1 MGNLGTG
8 MNQMPVEYLKETPS
22 QTAGP
27 YVHIGTLPAHAGLP
41 IRQNETL
48 NVIEAPGEKIVVEGL
63 VLDGS
68 GAPVKDALLELYQ
81 ADSKGQVGEHT
92 LWARAAAQFTTGE
105 FRFDT
110 VRPGALV
117 WRDGRMQAPHLTL
130 LVFARGINI
139 HLHTR
144 MYFPE
149 DEAAQASDPALGRIE
164 QAQRRKT
171 LIAEKKRDGVYR
183 FVIRLQGDQ
192 ETVFFD
198 M

>member
-1 MGNLGTG
+1 MGSDGNG

-48 NVIEAPGEKIVVEGL
+48 NVIEAPGERIVVEGL

-68 GAPVKDALLELYQ
+68 GAPVKDAMIELYQ
-81 ADSKGQVGEHT
+81 ADGKGRVGEHG
-92 LWARAAAQFTTGE
+92 LWARAAAAFETGE

-110 VRPGALV
+110 VRPGALL
-117 WRDGRMQAPHLTL
+117 WREGRMQAPHLTL

-144 MYFPE
+144 IYFPE
-149 DEAAQASDPALGRIE
+149 DEAAQVADPALNRIE
-164 QAQRRKT
+164 QVHRRKT

>member
-1 MGNLGTG
+1 
-8 MNQMPVEYLKETPS
+8 MPVERLKETPS

-27 YVHIGTLPAHAGLP
+27 YVHIGALPAHAGLP

-48 NVIEAPGEKIVVEGL
+48 HVIEAPGERIAVEG
-63 VLDGS
+63 VILDGL
-68 GAPVKDALLELYQ
+68 GTPLRDAMLELFQ
-81 ADSKGQVGEHT
+81 ADSQGRVGEHT
-92 LWARAAAQFTTGE
+92 LFGRTAGSHDTGD

-110 VRPGALV
+110 VRPGALE
-117 WRDGRMQAPHLTL
+117 WRGGKMQAPHLTFL
-130 LVFARGINI
+130 IFARGINL

-149 DEAAQASDPALGRIE
+149 DEAAHVTDPALAKIDTPL
-164 QAQRRKT
+164 RRRT
-171 LIAEKKRDGVYR
+171 LIAEKKREGLYR
-183 FVIRLQGDQ
+183 FVIRLQGED

>member
-1 MGNLGTG
+1 
-8 MNQMPVEYLKETPS
+8 MPVEYLKETPS

-41 IRQNETL
+41 VRQNETL
-48 NVIEAPGEKIVVEGL
+48 NVIEAPGEKIVVEGI

-68 GAPVKDALLELYQ
+68 GAPVKDAMLELYQ
-81 ADSKGQVGEHT
+81 ADSKGRVGDNT
-92 LWARAAAQFTTGE
+92 LWGRAAALFETGE

-110 VRPGALV
+110 VRPGALAY
-117 WRDGRMQAPHLTL
+117 RDGRTQAPHLTL

-149 DEAAQASDPALGRIE
+149 DEAAHAADPALGRIE
-164 QAQRRKT
+164 QVHRRRT
-171 LIAEKKRDGVYR
+171 LIAEKKKDGHYR
-183 FVIRLQGDQ
+183 FVIRLQGEG

>member
-1 MGNLGTG
+1 
-8 MNQMPVEYLKETPS
+8 MPVEYLKETPS

-41 IRQNETL
+41 VRQNETL
-48 NVIEAPGEKIVVEGL
+48 NVIDAPGEKIAVEGI

-68 GAPVKDALLELYQ
+68 GAPVKDAMIELYQ
-81 ADSKGQVGEHT
+81 ADSKGQVGENT
-92 LWARAAAQFTTGE
+92 LWGRAAAVFETGE

-110 VRPGALV
+110 VRPGALE
-117 WRDGRMQAPHLTL
+117 WREGKMQAPHLTL
-130 LVFARGINI
+130 LIFARGINI

-149 DEAAQASDPALGRIE
+149 DQAAQATDPALNRVE
-164 QAQRRKT
+164 QVHRRAT
-171 LIAEKKRDGVYR
+171 LIAEKKKDGLYR

>member
-1 MGNLGTG
+1 
-8 MNQMPVEYLKETPS
+8 MPVEYLKETPS

-27 YVHIGTLPAHAGLP
+27 YVHIGTVPASAGLQM
-41 IRQNETL
+41 RQNEAL
-48 NVIEAPGEKIVVEGL
+48 NVISAEGERIVVEGL

-68 GAPVKDALLELYQ
+68 GTPVRDAMLELWQ
-81 ADSKGQVGEHT
+81 ADARGRLGAEG
-92 LWARAAAQFTTGE
+92 LWGRAVADFKTGE

-110 VRPGALV
+110 VRPGALG
-117 WRDGRMQAPHLTL
+117 WRGGRQQAPHLTL

-149 DEAAQASDPALGRIE
+149 DAPAHAKDPALGRIE
-164 QAQRRKT
+164 HEVRRKT
-171 LIAEKKRDGVYR
+171 LIAEKIRHGHYR
-183 FVIRLQGDQ
+183 FVIRLQGED